1 MPPSFRSDEG
11 VVIYTDGASRKNP
24 GPASC
29 AFIIVSADDE
39 IMLEFAAFL
48 GDETNNVAEY
58 SAIIEAFTKTRDIT
72 KGPVKLYSDSQLAMR
87 QLTGVYKISKPHLAK
102 MVKTVRELENN
113 FISVSYHH
121 VPRENRFIRHCDA
134 LCNFVLDQCS

>member
-1 MPPSFRSDEG
+1 M
-11 VVIYTDGASRKNP
+11 VIYTDGASRKNP

-29 AFIIVSADDE
+29 AFIIVTADDE
-39 IMLEFAAFL
+39 IIYEFAAFL

-58 SAIIEAFTKTRDIT
+58 SAIIEAFSRARDLT
-72 KGPVKLYSDSQLAMR
+72 KGPVDLYSDSQLAMR
-87 QLTGVYKISKPHLAK
+87 QLTGVYKISKPHLAR
-102 MVKTVRELENN
+102 MVNTIRDLENI

-134 LCNFVLDQCS
+134 LCNSVLDQCA